1 MRAVFPSCLDPN
13 TGLCSGSVLRS
24 DPCQSCSFLSDKQ
37 PLSDWTP
44 WMCNNIPAGLRL
56 LGGVGAGDTGADGG
70 GEEGVHP
77 SIHPSFHPSVQI
89 SINQDGS
96 LHSSSYQIRQMIT
109 GIQPTRGRR
118 GAELRRNQP
127 AARFLE
133 IPPQNHSVFLLLTNR
148 LIKTMMIDTRV
159 IKELC
164 VSVGTNAWNL
174 HSTNLKPRVFRSAR
188 PQNTHHSLI
197 ISLRSQS
204 DAHPAEIISFH
215 CGVNTADCPAEHH
228 RRREEGEGLIT
239 RVQVYHL

>member
-1 MRAVFPSCLDPN
+1 
-13 TGLCSGSVLRS
+13 
-24 DPCQSCSFLSDKQ
+24 
-37 PLSDWTP
+37 
-44 WMCNNIPAGLRL
+44 MCNNIPAGLRL

-164 VSVGTNAWNL
+164 VSVGTNASNL

-228 RRREEGEGLIT
+228 RRREEGEGLII